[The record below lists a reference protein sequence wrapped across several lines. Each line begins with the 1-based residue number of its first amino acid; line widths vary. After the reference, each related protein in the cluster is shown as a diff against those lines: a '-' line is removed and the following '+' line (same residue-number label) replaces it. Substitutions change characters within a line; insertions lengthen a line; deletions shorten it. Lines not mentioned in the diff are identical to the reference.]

1 MTFAGLNAAFV
12 DLRNS
17 VRSFVGDNA
26 LQEITIRP
34 PASDGDELSF
44 VRLVAWCYAF
54 VFESGRVTVP
64 YLLRLSQSLPGN
76 AFDNDR
82 VTSLVHDLR
91 TWNFHNLGYH
101 SERDAEISRRV
112 QRWFRQT
119 CQSYPPHEAG
129 EWRHCFLELTG
140 EVRSVILCCQ
150 RATTMILADPQD
162 GKVATN
168 DLRRRIDRAWPT
180 HEFHKLVGD
189 VAFRLGAR
197 VDIKKFTAR
206 RLHRWREV
214 LECVPDS
221 DDPDDHVIRMI
232 ERDLSEYLAEVLPID
247 GRDVMETLGL
257 DPGPEVGAAL
267 SRARTAFAAGVR
279 DPTELL
285 EHLRRTGG

>member
-82 VTSLVHDLR
+82 VTTLVHDLR
-91 TWNFHNLGYH
+91 TWNFHNLGYD

-119 CQSYPPHEAG
+119 CQSYPPHEVG
-129 EWRHCFLELTG
+129 EWRDCFVELTG
-140 EVRSVILCCQ
+140 DVRSVILLCQ

-162 GKVATN
+162 GEAATN
-168 DLRRRIDRAWPT
+168 DLRRRVDRAWPP
-180 HEFHKLVGD
+180 HEFHRLLGD
-189 VAFRLGAR
+189 IAIRLGSR
-197 VDIKKFTAR
+197 IDLKKFTAT
-206 RLHRWREV
+206 RLHRWRTV
-214 LECVPDS
+214 LENVPDS
-221 DDPDDHVIRMI
+221 DDPEDHVIRMI
-232 ERDLSEYLAEVLPID
+232 ERDLLEHYAQILPID
-247 GRDVMETLGL
+247 GRDVMQTLGL

-267 SRARTAFAAGVR
+267 RHARRLFSAGIRDRAK
-279 DPTELL
+279 LL
-285 EHLRRTGG
+285 EHLQREVG